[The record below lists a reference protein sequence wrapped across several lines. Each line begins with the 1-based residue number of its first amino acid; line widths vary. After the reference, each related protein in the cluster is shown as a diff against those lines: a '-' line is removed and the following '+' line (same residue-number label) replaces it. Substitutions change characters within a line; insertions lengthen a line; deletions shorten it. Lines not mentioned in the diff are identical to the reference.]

1 MSPLGRAAY
10 RLYAVLVM
18 APVIAISTFVFGTA
32 TILLTFVLP
41 PRVVSRLCGRTWA
54 RLNAFFTPMKV
65 RVVGAE
71 NLDPTRSYV
80 IVSNH
85 QSHYDVFVLYG
96 WLETDFRWVM
106 KAELRKVPFLGGGCA
121 RLGHVFIDRSNHQ
134 AALASLAAA
143 RAIITGGTSILFF
156 PEGTRSRDGSLGSF
170 KKGAF
175 RMALDLGLPILP
187 LTVDGT
193 RSILPAE
200 SLDLRPGRATLTLHP
215 AIETGG
221 LDPDDVTGLIERVR
235 RVIAAS
241 LAPAG
246 G

>member
-80 IVSNH
+80 IVSI
-85 QSHYDVFVLYG
+85 
-96 WLETDFRWVM
+96 T
-106 KAELRKVPFLGGGCA
+106 
-121 RLGHVFIDRSNHQ
+121 
-134 AALASLAAA
+134 AANSQTLHGTPLHLTSLAY
-143 RAIITGGTSILFF
+143 SQS
-156 PEGTRSRDGSLGSF
+156 PE
-170 KKGAF
+170 
-175 RMALDLGLPILP
+175 LPI
-187 LTVDGT
+187 T
-193 RSILPAE
+193 
-200 SLDLRPGRATLTLHP
+200 ATS
-215 AIETGG
+215 AY
-221 LDPDDVTGLIERVR
+221 
-235 RVIAAS
+235 S
-241 LAPAG
+241 
-246 G
+246 